1 MNDKTVI
8 ELGFCMMWKIMQ
20 ILEDVKST
28 KADPNDILLDL
39 RNSSHPTQPLS
50 KTAD

>member
-1 MNDKTVI
+1 MTKQLLNLAFVRCEK
-8 ELGFCMMWKIMQ
+8 LCRSWRM
-20 ILEDVKST
+20 LST

-39 RNSSHPTQPLS
+39 RNSSHPTQRLS